1 MKFVASV
8 YFTLFVYLSCFGV
21 PDEILRIAEA
31 TTKEISRA
39 EFNIIAPQHPRAVL
53 VLVPGYNGDGKTFLN
68 ETNWTAF
75 ARRQNWALV
84 AVSFS
89 SPVDLLK
96 KNEGYYAAGKE
107 SGKMLFSALDKAGIG
122 GLPLFL
128 FGFSGGARFVSSL
141 TINFPAPVAGWA
153 AHAPC
158 DSEEGIH
165 ADGPPGI
172 VACGADDFRLGASLS
187 RFQRHRKRDWP
198 VTWIELPGNAH
209 ARSPAFE
216 DFVRAWFTAE
226 VSRRKNRCA
235 GVWCDLGNGLLI
247 KEGDSISAK
256 VNRAWFPHEDI
267 YRKWKAIVSDMEKPV
282 VRYRF
287 RTKIQKYPTM
297 TLFLTFP
304 PTNVVQGVFC
314 LSLLAN
320 RPDDVEWT
328 LRRRVRQSNVGAM
341 LSFAEK
347 NGLAIVAW
355 GAPRGL
361 WRPHYNWDGLDRDES
376 KSLDRVFDNVAHAWR
391 VSMDK
396 LSERYGFPRSG
407 YLMAGFSGAA
417 QFAQRLALHTPE
429 SFASVAIHVSSS
441 YDYPVESGRNI
452 LWCVTTGEN
461 ENGYERSLEFL
472 VAARKNNY
480 SIVYKAYPGLGHT
493 DSSLACALALA
504 VFRHVLKSDGEGGR
518 RIPTGAIVADVINQ
532 RIVGKDD
539 MIVVPEPFKI
549 ELPTEEIAQVWAK
562 N

>member
-1 MKFVASV
+1 MIFVGLTLLCSV
-8 YFTLFVYLSCFGV
+8 CGGDLTQSCIRLPF
-21 PDEILRIAEA
+21 
-31 TTKEISRA
+31 TKEISRA
-39 EFNIIAPQHPRAVL
+39 EFNIISPQHPRAVL
-53 VLVPGYNGDGKTFLN
+53 VLAPGYNGDGKTFLT

-128 FGFSGGARFVSSL
+128 FGFSGGARFVSSFA
-141 TINFPAPVAGWA
+141 INFPAPVAGWA

-158 DSEEGIH
+158 DSEEEIH
-165 ADGPPGI
+165 AGGPPGI

-187 RFQRHRKRDWP
+187 RFQRHRKQDWP
-198 VTWIELPGNAH
+198 VTWIEIPGNAH

-216 DFVRAWFTAE
+216 DFVRAWFAAE
-226 VSRRKNRCA
+226 VSRRKNRST

-247 KEGDSISAK
+247 KEGDSISTK
-256 VNRAWFPHEDI
+256 VNRAWFPNEDI
-267 YRKWKAIVSDMEKPV
+267 YRKWKAIVSDIEKPV

-297 TLFLTFP
+297 TLFLTLP

-347 NGLAIVAW
+347 KGLVVVAW

-361 WRPHYNWDGLDRDES
+361 WRPHYNWDGLDKDEA

-391 VSMDK
+391 ISMDK
-396 LSERYGFPRSG
+396 LSDKYAFPRSG
-407 YLMAGFSGAA
+407 YLMSGFSGAA
-417 QFAQRLALHTPE
+417 QFAQRLALHAPE
-429 SFASVAIHVSSS
+429 SFDAVAIHVSSS

-461 ENGYERSLEFL
+461 ERGYERSLKFL
-472 VAARKNNY
+472 SEAKKNGY
-480 SIVYKAYPGLGHT
+480 TIVYKAYPGLGHS
-493 DSSLACALALA
+493 DSSLACGLSLA
-504 VFRHVLKSDGEGGR
+504 VFKYALRSGNKSKKQ
-518 RIPTGAIVADVINQ
+518 ISPWTIVADIINQ
-532 RIVGKDD
+532 RVAKKND
-539 MIVVPEPFKI
+539 MIVVPEAFRI
-549 ELPTEEIAQVWAK
+549 LLPTEEIARIWAK